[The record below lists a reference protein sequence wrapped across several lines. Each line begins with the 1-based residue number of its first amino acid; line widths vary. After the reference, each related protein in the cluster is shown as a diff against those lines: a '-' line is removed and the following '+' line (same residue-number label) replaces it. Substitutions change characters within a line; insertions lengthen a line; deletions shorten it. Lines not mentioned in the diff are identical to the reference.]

1 MRISIPLLLA
11 VAALALTGCVGA
23 ERKLGR
29 GFSNVTELLRG
40 GEVRRSMEQTALF
53 EGPDIAYSAGF
64 IHGFNRTMAR
74 TGVGLYEILT
84 FPFPSYDPVFMPV
97 NPVYPTSHKPNL
109 IADQIFSPDT
119 SLGFGGG
126 DVAPII
132 PGSRFRI
139 FDN

>member
-1 MRISIPLLLA
+1 MRTVISLLLA
-11 VAALALTGCVGA
+11 VGALALTGCVGA

-29 GFSNVTELLRG
+29 GVNNFTEFARL
-40 GEVRRSMEQTALF
+40 GEIRRSMEQTALF
-53 EGPDIAYSAGF
+53 EGPDIAYSTGF
-64 IHGFNRTMAR
+64 IHGFHRSLGR
-74 TGVGLYEILT
+74 TGIGLYEMLT
-84 FPFPSYDPVFMPV
+84 FPFPSYDPKFLPV

-126 DVAPII
+126 DVAPFV